1 MIAGRNL
8 AQQAKGPPP
17 ARPDYRDTR
26 YTLSGGMR
34 IHSSSPS

>member
-1 MIAGRNL
+1 MLARRNL
-8 AQQAKGPPP
+8 AEQAKGPPF
-17 ARPDYRDTR
+17 AQPDYRDTR